1 MEIKSKTEQLILQK
15 IRGEKNSRD
24 AIPLLKDLNA
34 NGFNIVDFNDLT
46 LEKSRYKEA
55 LPILLKWIDQIKNP
69 DIADTLVRAVS
80 VPWAKRIAVPVLL
93 KKLISERGSD
103 NKELT
108 WSIGNALYFVA
119 DKTNIEELL
128 DICKDPAYGDA
139 RQMIVLKIGLMKIKK
154 AEDILLSIIDQE
166 SQSQY

>member
-55 LPILLKWIDQIKNP
+55 
-69 DIADTLVRAVS
+69 
-80 VPWAKRIAVPVLL
+80 
-93 KKLISERGSD
+93 
-103 NKELT
+103 
-108 WSIGNALYFVA
+108 
-119 DKTNIEELL
+119 
-128 DICKDPAYGDA
+128 
-139 RQMIVLKIGLMKIKK
+139 
-154 AEDILLSIIDQE
+154 
-166 SQSQY
+166 